1 MTTRPDGATD
11 HLSVAVVGGGAAGV
25 TAAAHLLRAGRETG
39 SEVVVDLFEP
49 ASEPGAGVAYGTTD
63 DQHLL
68 NVAAAGMSAWP
79 DRPTHFA
86 DWAGRVGAALTDGF
100 AGRPDYAR
108 YLRSV
113 LDDARAAAPPGG
125 LTVHRTA
132 AVDLLGACAGASAG
146 PGAGDG
152 RGDGRRARTVVGAD
166 GTRVEADLVVV
177 ATGWSGAGH
186 SGLPDHPGILTSPAL
201 GAIWPGGRPPGVPAG
216 AVVVLGAGLTGIDT
230 ALGVLRADPDRR
242 VTVVSRTGQL
252 PRAHLRDPLPLWTIG
267 PGGFDRLAGSGPLGL
282 GAVRAAVLGE
292 LAAAR
297 AAGTPWQAV
306 MEALKP
312 RAADLWLRLSED
324 DRGEFL
330 RTDLRRWDVHRHR
343 MAPSVAEQ
351 VAAARRSGRLRVVAA
366 RADVSV
372 ADGRLRVG
380 LRRDGP
386 GDDAGVDE
394 LFPAAVVDC
403 RGWTAAGVDDPAGFG
418 AALRRRGLARTDALG
433 LSLDT
438 GTDGHLLDR
447 DGRPACDLVAIGPA
461 RRAATWEST
470 AMGAIREQAAGLARE
485 QVREY
490 RSRTASRDRRLP
502 V

>member
-1 MTTRPDGATD
+1 MTTRPHDATD
-11 HLSVAVVGGGAAGV
+11 RLSVAVAVVGGGAAGV

-39 SEVVVDLFEP
+39 SEVVVHLFEP
-49 ASEPGAGVAYGTTD
+49 APEPGAGVAYGTTD

-68 NVAAAGMSAWP
+68 NVPAAGMSAWP

-86 DWAGRVGAALTDGF
+86 DWAGRVGATLTDGF

-132 AVDLLGACAGASAG
+132 AVDLLDAHGADGA
-146 PGAGDG
+146 PGDG
-152 RGDGRRARTVVGAD
+152 GPARTVVGAD
-166 GTRVEADLVVV
+166 GTRVAADLVVV

-186 SGLPDHPGILTSPAL
+186 GGLPDHPGVLTSPAL
-201 GAIWPGGRPPGVPAG
+201 GATWPDGRPPGVPLAG
-216 AVVVLGAGLTGIDT
+216 EVVVLGAGLTGIDT
-230 ALGVLRADPDRR
+230 ALGALRADPGRR
-242 VTVVSRTGQL
+242 VTLVSRTGQL
-252 PRAHLRDPLPLWTIG
+252 PRAHLRGPLPVWTLG
-267 PGGFDRLAGSGPLGL
+267 PGGFDRLAGEGDLDLS
-282 GAVRAAVLGE
+282 AVRTAVLGE

-297 AAGTPWQAV
+297 AAGTPWQSV

-312 RAADLWLRLSED
+312 RAAELWLRLPET
-324 DRGEFL
+324 DRREFL
-330 RTDLRRWDVHRHR
+330 HTDLRRWDVHRHR
-343 MAPSVAEQ
+343 TAPSVAEQ
-351 VAAARRSGRLRVVAA
+351 VAAAQRSGRLRVVAA

-380 LRRDGP
+380 LVPADRTV
-386 GDDAGVDE
+386 AGE

-403 RGWTAAGVDDPAGFG
+403 RGWTAAGVADPAGFG
-418 AALRRRGLARTDALG
+418 AALRRRGLARADALG

-438 GTDGHLLDR
+438 CADGHLLDR
-447 DGRPACDLVAIGPA
+447 DGHPARDLVAIGPA

-470 AMGAIREQAAGLARE
+470 AMGAIREQAAALARE
-485 QVREY
+485 QVREH
-490 RSRTASRDRRLP
+490 RSRLASRDRRLS